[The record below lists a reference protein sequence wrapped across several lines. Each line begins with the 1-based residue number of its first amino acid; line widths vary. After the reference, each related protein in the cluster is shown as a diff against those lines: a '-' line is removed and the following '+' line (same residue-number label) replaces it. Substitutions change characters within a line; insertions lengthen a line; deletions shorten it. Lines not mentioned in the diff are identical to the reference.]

1 MHKKIDIL
9 QTNDNKLK
17 IVLVPKLTNP
27 FVCRFF
33 NPRYSFDTG
42 VLALGSY
49 IKNSADVKIKSIFG
63 HLGKKSLSETDLI
76 KISDKNYL
84 REYVNYI
91 LDEVPDIVGLS
102 CLDTSLLNTVV
113 LSKAI
118 KKKNKNVKIIL
129 GGPGIFYNYSELMDN
144 FIFIDY
150 CIIGEGEIAL
160 EKLIDYLNGKISI
173 GSVPSLVYRN
183 GSHILANKPAKC
195 VDINALPYLCFDLY
209 DIQSIYFGGGT
220 PSRLSRELLSS
231 LVGWIKTLVPSSLE
245 IQWAIEVNPE
255 DISQPHAYEMRKLGF
270 SRVSVGVQSFQT
282 EALYQLGRNHHPQQS
297 RNAIKYL
304 RQAGFEDI
312 NLDLMI
318 AYPGQTLDSL
328 KKDLEE
334 FVSWDPTHISIYL
347 LTIEEKTN
355 FARKPHIRK
364 WQAENELLISQMYET
379 VIHFLA
385 EQGINQYEISNFAKP
400 GYQSTQN
407 LIYWKGK
414 NYLGLGLGSHSLIR
428 PRRWGNH
435 RRWVDY
441 RQCLENDTSPVQ
453 ETEKLGAEEEKNEKL
468 MLQLRLTEGLDLK
481 AFSLEFQLDLDKFW
495 KNKLDEYI
503 RSNLAIIENDRLKL
517 TVSGMLL
524 ADEITASL
532 AAELP

>member
-1 MHKKIDIL
+1 MNNPSALYIHIPFCNKICPFCSFAVIR
-9 QTNDNKLK
+9 DNTDKHAIYTEMIRKEYNLVNQE
-17 IVLVPKLTNP
+17 IV
-27 FVCRFF
+27 
-33 NPRYSFDTG
+33 
-42 VLALGSY
+42 
-49 IKNSADVKIKSIFG
+49 
-63 HLGKKSLSETDLI
+63 
-76 KISDKNYL
+76 
-84 REYVNYI
+84 
-91 LDEVPDIVGLS
+91 
-102 CLDTSLLNTVV
+102 
-113 LSKAI
+113 
-118 KKKNKNVKIIL
+118 
-129 GGPGIFYNYSELMDN
+129 
-144 FIFIDY
+144 
-150 CIIGEGEIAL
+150 
-160 EKLIDYLNGKISI
+160 
-173 GSVPSLVYRN
+173 
-183 GSHILANKPAKC
+183 
-195 VDINALPYLCFDLY
+195 FDLY